1 MNNEDGRTS
10 RIGRWLL
17 GIFLFWPIIVLMVS
31 LLERMLVHGQFEG
44 YVAYWGSP
52 VLVAILVGIAL
63 RHYPATRTF
72 LKVLVTVVLVVTLL
86 GGGFYHCATLAQS
99 QSLHRTMVEYW
110 SELSDAKVS
119 ISIPSRVAGTL
130 GYMTFLLPDWL
141 SAILSRLPIAG
152 GYLLLYAAMPAPY
165 YLLLMLITPPFLAF
179 PLFWL
184 WMLLSVLYV
193 FLPQQDWRWI
203 RDKTGL
209 LWKRIFAGRN

>member
-17 GIFLFWPIIVLMVS
+17 GIFLFWPVIVVMAS
-31 LLERMLVHGQFEG
+31 LLKRMVLHGQFEG
-44 YVAYWGSP
+44 YVAYLGSP

-72 LKVLVTVVLVVTLL
+72 LKALVAVVLVVTLL

-99 QSLHRTMVEYW
+99 QGLHRTMVEYW

-119 ISIPSRVAGTL
+119 ISIPSRVASTL
-130 GYMTFLLPDWL
+130 GYMTFLLSDRL
-141 SAILSRLPIAG
+141 SVILSRLPIAG
-152 GYLLLYAAMPAPY
+152 GYLLFYAAMPAPY

-203 RDKTGL
+203 RDRAKL
-209 LWKRIFAGRN
+209 LWKKIFAGRN